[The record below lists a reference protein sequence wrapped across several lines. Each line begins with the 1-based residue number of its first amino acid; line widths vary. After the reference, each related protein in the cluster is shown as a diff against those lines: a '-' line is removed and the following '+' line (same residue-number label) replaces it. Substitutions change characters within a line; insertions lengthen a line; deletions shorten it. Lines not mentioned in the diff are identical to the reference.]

1 MYTLK
6 MEELSISQ
14 RHTFQLVG
22 GFLVNLAP
30 EPKVA
35 LAGHVVY
42 PLLRLLLATSVTN
55 NRAKISLNNNR
66 GLILSQMF
74 TNYLPTTLARV

>member
-1 MYTLK
+1 MYTLN
-6 MEELSISQ
+6 MEEVSISQ
-14 RHTFQLVG
+14 RCTFQLVG

-42 PLLRLLLATSVTN
+42 FFLRLLLATPVTKKQPKL
-55 NRAKISLNNNR
+55 ASFLEAQLFGR
-66 GLILSQMF
+66 GLIES
-74 TNYLPTTLARV
+74 NVH